1 MKILFYGL
9 NYAPDSTG
17 IPKYTAEMAAWLAA
31 AGHQVEAISAFP
43 HYPAW
48 KVRKEYEGKG
58 YHSESMDG
66 VLVHRTPIR
75 LPRSGRISSKDRI
88 ILELSFLFLSVP
100 YFLKRLLPRYR
111 YDLVICICPPMQ
123 SALPA
128 SVFTKLKSVPL
139 VIHVQ
144 DLQVDA
150 AVNLGMIKNRLLCRF
165 LFATER
171 FLLKRASLV
180 STISE
185 QMRARIIAKGVP
197 GERTCLTP
205 NWANLDT
212 IRPLPR
218 MNSFRDK
225 LGFGEDKIV
234 VGFAGSLGE
243 KHGLEVVLKAARILE
258 DHENI
263 RFVIVGDGSSKS
275 RLQAL
280 SEELKLK
287 QLEFLPMQPKEVL
300 PDMLAAIDIHLVPQ
314 QGDAADT
321 VMPSK
326 LTNIFAA
333 GRPTVATAAPA
344 TALSELLEHHQLGIV
359 CEPGNPKALADSILL
374 LANDRERMEQMGTAA
389 HGYAIEALNIDSI
402 MNAFLKGFD
411 TTYNGPDQ
419 S

>member
-48 KVRKEYEGKG
+48 KIREAYEGKG
-58 YHSESMDG
+58 YHSETIDG

-75 LPRSGRISSKDRI
+75 LSKSGRISSRDRI
-88 ILELSFLFLSVP
+88 LLELSFLFLSIP

-111 YDLVICICPPMQ
+111 YDLVVCICPPMQ

-128 SVFTKLKSVPL
+128 WMFTKLKSVPL

-171 FLLKRASLV
+171 FLLKRAALV

-197 GERTCLTP
+197 GKRTCLTP

-212 IRPLPR
+212 IRPLSR
-218 MNSFRDK
+218 MNGFRDK
-225 LGFGEDKIV
+225 LGLDEGQIV

-243 KHGLEVVLKAARILE
+243 KHGLDGVLKAAKILE
-258 DHENI
+258 DHETI
-263 RFVIVGDGSSKS
+263 RFVIIGDGSSKS

-280 SEELKLK
+280 AEELQLK
-287 QLEFLPMQPKEVL
+287 HLSFLPMQPKEVL
-300 PDMLAAIDIHLVPQ
+300 PEMLAAIDIHLVPQ

-333 GRPTVATAAPA
+333 GRPTVATAAPG

-359 CEPGNPKALADSILL
+359 CEPDNPKALADSILS
-374 LANDRERMEQMGTAA
+374 LANDKDRMEEMGTAA
-389 HGYAIEALNIDSI
+389 HGYAMKALNIDLI
-402 MNAFLKGFD
+402 MNAFLNRFD
-411 TTYNGPDQ
+411 TTCNGPDR

>member
-1 MKILFYGL
+1 MNILFYGL

-31 AGHQVEAISAFP
+31 RGHQVEAISAFP
-43 HYPAW
+43 HYPEW
-48 KVRKEYEGKG
+48 KIRNGYAGKG

-66 VLVHRTPIR
+66 VLVHRTPVL

-88 ILELSFLFLSVP
+88 ILELSFLFLSIP
-100 YFLKRLLPRYR
+100 YLLKRLLPRHR

-123 SALPA
+123 SSLPA
-128 SVFTKLKSVPL
+128 WIFSKLKSAKC

-171 FLLKRASLV
+171 FLLKRASMV

-185 QMRARIIAKGVP
+185 PMRTRIIAKGVP
-197 GERTCLTP
+197 GVRTVLTP

-212 IRPLPR
+212 INPLPR
-218 MNSFRDK
+218 MNGFREK
-225 LGFGEDKIV
+225 LGFDESKIV
-234 VGFAGSLGE
+234 IGFAGSLGE
-243 KHGLEVVLKAARILE
+243 KHGLDMVLQAAKILE
-258 DHENI
+258 DYEDI
-263 RFVIVGDGSSKS
+263 RFVIIGDGSSKS

-280 SEELKLK
+280 SEDLELNHLA
-287 QLEFLPMQPKEVL
+287 FLPMQPKEVL
-300 PDMLAAIDIHLVPQ
+300 PEMLAAIDIHLVPQ

-326 LTNIFAA
+326 LANIFAA
-333 GRPTVATAAPA
+333 GRPTVATAAPG
-344 TALSELLEHHQLGIV
+344 TALSELLEQNKLGIV
-359 CEPGNPKALADSILL
+359 CEADNKEALADSILS
-374 LANDRERMEQMGTAA
+374 LADDRARMKAMGTAA
-389 HGYAIEALNIDSI
+389 YEYAMEFLGIDSI
-402 MNAFLKGFD
+402 MCSFLSRID
-411 TTYNGPDQ
+411 
-419 S
+419 SESAEHA